1 MNGAERS
8 VQLLGLAVGSSRRAR
23 FIEEWQA
30 DLVAARSLGMVPREI
45 VAAATRVAAF
55 LLWIRVRAQVL
66 RRRKRGELLTLG
78 SLLGFGF
85 VIFDLPLAGVVP
97 FVLLATGWRCWRAL
111 RGWIDG
117 DR

>member
-1 MNGAERS
+1 MNGAERT

-30 DLVAARSLGMVPREI
+30 DLLAARSLGMLPHEI
-45 VAAATRVAAF
+45 VAAAIRVAGF
-55 LLWIRVRAQVL
+55 LLWIRVRAQIL

-85 VIFDLPLAGVVP
+85 VIVDLPLDGVVP
-97 FVLLATGWRCWRAL
+97 FVLLAIGSWCWRAL
-111 RGWIDG
+111 RSWVDCS
-117 DR
+117 R